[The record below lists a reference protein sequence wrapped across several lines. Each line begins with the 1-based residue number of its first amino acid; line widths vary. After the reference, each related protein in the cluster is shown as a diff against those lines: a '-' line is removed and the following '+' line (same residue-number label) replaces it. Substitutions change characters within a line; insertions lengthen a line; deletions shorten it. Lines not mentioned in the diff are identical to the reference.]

1 MKKHRKS
8 RLRHRPLFVEG
19 LEMRAMLAGNVT
31 ATVSG
36 ETLFVTGDNSDNAVV
51 IQQTGTNQF
60 TVVGAAASGTTI
72 NGTVEGTA
80 FIANNVRNFEIDL
93 RGGNDSLGISNS
105 DTFLIAVQDELLG
118 GAQADVGLPEDALT
132 LRGYANIRTG
142 LGDDAIA
149 VQLQA
154 GGSIFIGANAGSDA
168 VVVEGSSATS
178 LVINADTGYQATDG
192 DDYVRVRGT
201 TTTVGSIVV
210 NTFAGNDN
218 VLLADDTS
226 AASIV
231 ANAGVGFVS
240 NGALDFDLVSA
251 ARLIAGGNVTILGG
265 GNDDALTLS
274 DIDAN
279 FLLVNGGRGSDAI
292 AVGSL
297 DVANASLIGEV
308 GNDTITLDDAT
319 NPEDPLTP
327 LLVDDT
333 TATSVTGLLHID
345 AGSGDDAVSVNGD
358 ATFHPQLGRLNVWTF
373 GGTDT
378 VSLANID
385 LTGNALVDLG
395 IGVDTLTAV
404 GLTTPAS
411 VLVFGG
417 ADADTL
423 TLTDI
428 SARYLLAVGGG
439 GNDAINIARLDVV
452 NATIVGELGD
462 DVITV
467 DDTLNAE
474 DPTAPILVDDTNFTT
489 VTGLLHIDAG
499 AGNDTVNVTGDAL
512 FNPSLGRLNVWTF
525 GGNDTVSLTNL
536 SLTGNVAIDLGI
548 GTDDLTMDAV
558 ATDAAINA
566 FLLDG
571 DDTATISNTTAA
583 GGTRARFFGGA
594 GFDTFN
600 DGGGNGVQGTDY
612 FLFSFENVTIP

>member
-1 MKKHRKS
+1 MKKHRKP

-72 NGTVEGTA
+72 NGTVEGTP

-105 DTFLIAVQDELLG
+105 DTFLTAVADELLG
-118 GAQADVGLPEDALT
+118 GAQADPGLPEDALT

-149 VQLQA
+149 VQLRA

-178 LVINADTGYQATDG
+178 LVINADTGYQVTDG

-218 VLLADDTS
+218 VLLVDDTS

-231 ANAGVGFVS
+231 VNAGVGFVNS
-240 NGALDFDLVSA
+240 GILDFDNISGAGLT
-251 ARLIAGGNVTILGG
+251 ARYDILIFGGGNVD
-265 GNDDALTLS
+265 NETLS
-274 DIDAN
+274 DIDAR
-279 FLLVNGGRGSDAI
+279 FLTVFGGRGDDAI
-292 AVGSL
+292 TVGSL
-297 DVANASLIGEV
+297 DLTGATLLGEA
-308 GNDTITLDDAT
+308 GNDTITLDDTT
-319 NPEDPLTP
+319 NAEDPLLP
-327 LLVDDT
+327 LLVD
-333 TATSVTGLLHID
+333 ATIATNITGLLHIN
-345 AGSGDDAVSVNGD
+345 AG
-358 ATFHPQLGRLNVWTF
+358 
-373 GGTDT
+373 
-378 VSLANID
+378 
-385 LTGNALVDLG
+385 
-395 IGVDTLTAV
+395 
-404 GLTTPAS
+404 
-411 VLVFGG
+411 
-417 ADADTL
+417 
-423 TLTDI
+423 
-428 SARYLLAVGGG
+428 
-439 GNDAINIARLDVV
+439 
-452 NATIVGELGD
+452 E
-462 DVITV
+462 
-467 DDTLNAE
+467 
-474 DPTAPILVDDTNFTT
+474 
-489 VTGLLHIDAG
+489 
-499 AGNDTVNVTGDAL
+499 GNDTVNVTGDAL

-525 GGNDTVSLTNL
+525 GGNDSVSLTNL

-548 GTDDLTMDAV
+548 GIDDLTMDAV
-558 ATDAAINA
+558 VTDAAINA

-600 DGGGNGVQGTDY
+600 NGGGNGVQGTDY